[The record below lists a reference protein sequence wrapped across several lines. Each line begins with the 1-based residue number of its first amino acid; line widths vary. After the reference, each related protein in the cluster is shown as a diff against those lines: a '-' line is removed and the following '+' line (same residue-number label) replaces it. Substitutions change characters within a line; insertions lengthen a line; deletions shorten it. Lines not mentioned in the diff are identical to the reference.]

1 MKNILVTGGAGFI
14 GGQACFSLIDLGYN
28 IFIIDNLST
37 GSDKFLPKNV
47 KFFKEDLK
55 NIDSV
60 NAIFKNNDFDA
71 VLHFASSIK
80 NDESTVEPLNYYKN
94 NTINTLNLLE
104 NMVKY
109 NIKNLIFSSSAS
121 VYGDQNINREKFKEN
136 TPTNPLTPYGY
147 SKMFS
152 ERFIIDIC
160 SKEKINAIILRY
172 FNVAGADL
180 KYRTGQITNNS
191 DHLIKVI
198 CKYLTGKLEKLCVFG
213 NNYNTNDGTC
223 IRDYLHVQDLI
234 NAHLLS
240 LNYLL
245 KSKNNFVEI
254 FNCGSQNG
262 YSVFEVIRQTEQI
275 IQNKIAFS
283 IEKRRKG
290 DPESLVADSSKIKK
304 MLGWKIKYDLNR
316 IISDSL
322 NWEKKIKT

>member
-14 GGQACFSLIDLGYN
+14 GGQACHSLVDSGFN
-28 IFIIDNLST
+28 VSIIDNLST
-37 GSDKFLPKNV
+37 GSDKFLPKSV
-47 KFFKEDLK
+47 RFFKEDLK
-55 NIDSV
+55 NIDSI
-60 NAIFKNNDFDA
+60 NEIFKNNNFDA

-80 NDESTVEPLNYYKN
+80 NDESTLEPLNYYKN
-94 NTINTLNLLE
+94 NTINTLNLLD

-121 VYGDQNINREKFKEN
+121 VYGAPKVNKGKFKEN
-136 TPTNPLTPYGY
+136 YPTNPLTPYGY

-160 SKEKINAIILRY
+160 SREKINAIILRY

-191 DHLIKVI
+191 EHLIKVI
-198 CKYLTGKLEKLCVFG
+198 CKYLTGKLDKLYVFG
-213 NNYNTNDGTC
+213 NNYKTKDGTC
-223 IRDYLHVQDLI
+223 VRDYLHVQDLI

-245 KSKNNFVEI
+245 KSKNNYVEI

-262 YSVFEVIRQTEQI
+262 YSVLEVIRETEHI
-275 IQNKIAFS
+275 IQNKITFS

-290 DPESLVADSSKIKK
+290 DPESLIADSSKIKK
-304 MLGWKIKYDLNR
+304 MLGWKIKHNLSR
-316 IISDSL
+316 IILDSL
-322 NWEKKIKT
+322 NWEKKKT

>member
-14 GGQACFSLIDLGYN
+14 GGQACHSLVDSGFN
-28 IFIIDNLST
+28 VSIIDNLST
-37 GSDKFLPKNV
+37 GSDKFLPKSV
-47 KFFKEDLK
+47 RFFKEDLK
-55 NIDSV
+55 NIDSI
-60 NAIFKNNDFDA
+60 NEIFKNNNFDA

-80 NDESTVEPLNYYKN
+80 NDESTLEPLNYYKN
-94 NTINTLNLLE
+94 NTINTLNLLD

-121 VYGDQNINREKFKEN
+121 VYGAPKVNKGKFKEN
-136 TPTNPLTPYGY
+136 YPTNPLTPYGY

-160 SKEKINAIILRY
+160 SREKINAIILRY

-191 DHLIKVI
+191 EHLIKVI
-198 CKYLTGKLEKLCVFG
+198 CKYLTGKLDKLYVFG
-213 NNYNTNDGTC
+213 NNYKTKDGTC
-223 IRDYLHVQDLI
+223 VRDYLHVQDLI

-245 KSKNNFVEI
+245 KSKNNYVEI

-262 YSVFEVIRQTEQI
+262 YSVLEVIRETEHI
-275 IQNKIAFS
+275 IQNKITFS

-290 DPESLVADSSKIKK
+290 DPESLIADSRKIKK
-304 MLGWKIKYDLNR
+304 MLGWKIKHNLSR
-316 IISDSL
+316 IILDSL
-322 NWEKKIKT
+322 NWEKKKT